1 MTLASKTKRYM
12 LAMLACLCC
21 LCTVLLLF
29 PVSLLPASAD
39 ANPQYML
46 KVDGS
51 KGPNWASLV
60 DTEIAGGDNA
70 TIPAGTYIFSFDYYT
85 KEESKLEGAVFFIDS
100 RKMVSK
106 GLAAGRH
113 RYFAEVELNSDV
125 LGSFPMCHLGIDKGT
140 SVDIGYMWNFK
151 LELKDGDGK
160 NYLKNPNFET
170 GTLKGWRYGFQDCA
184 ADATTTADGMFS
196 VVPFDE
202 SLVTEKYMLKVDGT
216 LGSAWEALVCPVSIP
231 EDGNYTFTF
240 EYYRTADCTGN
251 PLARS
256 FYWDGSK
263 MNYPIQGGLS
273 EGRGTFSGTTAFT
286 KGQSVEFGIDRQ
298 NLKTGAVYV
307 WNLKLTKEGGSGNLL
322 ANSDFSGGNM
332 AGWKESGKALGDTV
346 TASGPFSVLE
356 YDESLFGT
364 PDDGKTYMLK
374 MTNGRA
380 GITYRLNVGTDIPE
394 GTYVFAFDYFCD
406 SNAAA
411 VQADARFFGAGYSK
425 AATKTLA
432 PGRNTMTLEYTYN
445 SGNVI
450 APGVLMPGVNGADG
464 DPDIYMWNFKLT
476 RKGDSDGKN
485 YLSSFETGRFE
496 GWRPG
501 DQPAADASANGQ
513 FTVMEY
519 DESLFVD
526 SGDEDDGKTYM
537 LKLDG
542 SLGSAW
548 EALVCPVSIP
558 EDGNYTFSFDYFRAY
573 DCAGNPLARSFYW
586 DGSKMTYPIQ
596 GGLSEG
602 RGAFS
607 GTAAFTAGQSV
618 EFGIDRQNLKTG
630 VVYIWNLKLTK
641 AGSSTNLLKNPRF
654 SNGYMDGW
662 KLGGKTPTGSV
673 VSADPFAVLEYNEDL
688 FVVPDDGKRY
698 MLKIDGSSLETI
710 WARLTQPITAP
721 EDGTYVYT
729 FNYYRT
735 MDSTGVI
742 LARGFFGT
750 EFPLQGN
757 LANGKNSY
765 RAEADFRKGDSFQIG
780 FDRQNGSGTVYIW
793 DLKLTKKDGD
803 GRNLL
808 KDPGFKNGKLTSWG
822 APGESVSGPFSV
834 LEYDESLFT
843 TIDPDDGKTYMIKL
857 PGAGNVLKADDYV
870 EETGNWIYF
879 GQAFRVKMGDVYTFS
894 YNYYTERTTTAL
906 ARISPLTRMDQP
918 VVQTLMAH
926 YIEGKMVVTFRVGEQ
941 QGHGTYM
948 GEMTEE
954 QKQQAQY
961 DAATDTV
968 FLWFGITPGYYGDSY
983 VWNLSL
989 KKQGSDVNL
998 FDNPNFQRGGG
1009 TMSGWFLNGTNPGAV
1024 KKKLNFEVSE
1034 LDRSIWKDKIIEV
1047 PEQEDPRDPNV
1058 NFTLERDSS
1067 LYDADHTVDPNIQ
1080 NGGNTNFDTPDGSDV
1095 HTGER
1100 THTAACATVSAVC
1113 LVLAT
1118 AAVLYPRLKRK
1129 KQR

>member
-46 KVDGS
+46 KMDLS
-51 KGPNWASLV
+51 KEADSTSERPFFASV
-60 DTEIAGGDNA
+60 AGLES
-70 TIPAGTYIFSFDYYT
+70 GTYEFSFDYYST
-85 KEESKLEGAVFFIDS
+85 ATP
-100 RKMVSK
+100 
-106 GLAAGRH
+106 AAGANIYSVSWENWQNAKAAGDHVTAGGVKTAAVR
-113 RYFAEVELNSDV
+113 RDFTATSGNNGRLTV
-125 LGSFPMCHLGIDKGT
+125 GIDLHGQVT
-140 SVDIGYMWNFK
+140 GGVIYAWNFK
-151 LELKDGDGK
+151 L
-160 NYLKNPNFET
+160 
-170 GTLKGWRYGFQDCA
+170 
-184 ADATTTADGMFS
+184 
-196 VVPFDE
+196 V
-202 SLVTEKYMLKVDGT
+202 
-216 LGSAWEALVCPVSIP
+216 
-231 EDGNYTFTF
+231 
-240 EYYRTADCTGN
+240 
-251 PLARS
+251 
-256 FYWDGSK
+256 
-263 MNYPIQGGLS
+263 
-273 EGRGTFSGTTAFT
+273 
-286 KGQSVEFGIDRQ
+286 
-298 NLKTGAVYV
+298 
-307 WNLKLTKEGGSGNLL
+307 KEGGDGTNLL
-322 ANSDFSGGNM
+322 PNPDLKNGSLKNWCYSFKWFEQD
-332 AGWKESGKALGDTV
+332 AGVDPNGVCSAV
-346 TASGPFSVLE
+346 E

-394 GTYVFAFDYFCD
+394 GTYVFTFDYFCD

-476 RKGDSDGKN
+476 RKDDSDGKN

-662 KLGGKTPTGSV
+662 KLGGKTLTGSV
-673 VSADPFAVLEYNEDL
+673 ASADPFAVLEYNEDL

-803 GRNLL
+803 GTNLL

-870 EETGNWIYF
+870 EGTGNWIYF
-879 GQAFRVKMGDVYTFS
+879 GQAFRVKMGDIYTFS

-954 QKQQAQY
+954 QKQQALY

-989 KKQGSDVNL
+989 TKQGSDVNL

-1058 NFTLERDSS
+1058 NFTLERDGSQ
-1067 LYDADHTVDPNIQ
+1067 YDADHTVNPNIQ
-1080 NGGNTNFDTPDGSDV
+1080 NGGNTNFDTPDAIPGGSDV

-1113 LVLAT
+1113 LVLA
-1118 AAVLYPRLKRK
+1118 AAVVLYPRLKRK